1 MNTRE
6 ELVPPPE
13 SATHWAR
20 VRYGKIKHRA
30 PFLISDPALAPG
42 DRCVVRSNRGIELG
56 TILTPPKPADE
67 EQSSGCGGCH
77 VVQKMSEEDERRER
91 QLQAHEERNEFR
103 YCRDR
108 IRELGLSI
116 KLLRAEHLFG
126 GRKIVFYYT
135 ADGRVDFRQL
145 VRVLAGHFKR
155 RIEMRQIGVRDAAR
169 LLGGVG
175 ICGRETCCSSWLD
188 KMPPVT
194 IRMAKEQGRPLTPE
208 RNCGACGRLRCCLR
222 YELDEATGRHLE

>member
-1 MNTRE
+1 MNTRD

-13 SATHWAR
+13 DATHWAR
-20 VRYGKIKHRA
+20 VRYGQIKHRG
-30 PFLISDPALAPG
+30 PFLVSDTGLRPG

-56 TILTPPKPADE
+56 QILSPPVPADE
-67 EQSSGCGGCH
+67 ETQSGCGGCH
-77 VVQKMSEEDERRER
+77 VVKKMSPEDERREA
-91 QLQAHEERNEFR
+91 QLQAHEERLEFR
-103 YCRDR
+103 YCKDR
-108 IRELGLSI
+108 IRELGLPI

-126 GRKIVFYYT
+126 GRKIIFYYT

-145 VRVLAGHFKR
+145 VRILAGHFKR

-175 ICGRETCCSSWLD
+175 ICGREVCCSSWLD
-188 KMPPVT
+188 KMPPIT

-222 YELDEATGRHLE
+222 YELDEETGRRLE